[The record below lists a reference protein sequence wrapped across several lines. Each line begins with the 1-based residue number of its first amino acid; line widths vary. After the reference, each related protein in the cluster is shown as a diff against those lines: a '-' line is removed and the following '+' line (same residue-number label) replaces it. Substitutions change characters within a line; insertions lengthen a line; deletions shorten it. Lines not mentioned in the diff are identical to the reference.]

1 MRLRPRL
8 LLIAFSLVALALA
21 SPASAR
27 NKYLRFKLLSV
38 KGEQTVT
45 WTNSRSFGC
54 GSVARSGSQTIA
66 FESTGAAQL
75 KLLRVPRST
84 QSGKRHGFTYV
95 GVNFIRANWT
105 WTRSFQQGP
114 PPACPPGPADTA
126 QASDCGTQGPFPVPI
141 DVGWRDGA
149 VNLRGVAP
157 LGKPRARY
165 QTCEYDGFHEF
176 DLIDS
181 KGRLSQRRLTSRRH
195 RTLTAKVSEKLS
207 EPGEESGGSQT
218 TSLNATVTL
227 KRIR

>member
-1 MRLRPRL
+1 MRLRPPL
-8 LLIAFSLVALALA
+8 LLAALSLVALALA
-21 SPASAR
+21 SPAAAR
-27 NKYLRFKLLSV
+27 NKYLRFEVLSV
-38 KGEQTVT
+38 KGEQNVT

-66 FESTGAAQL
+66 FESTRPARL
-75 KLLRVPRST
+75 KLLRVPRFT
-84 QSGKRHGFTYV
+84 RSGKRHGFTYV

-105 WTRSFQQGP
+105 WTRNFQQGP
-114 PPACPPGPADTA
+114 PPACPPEPAYAA
-126 QASDCGTQGPFPVPI
+126 QASDCGTQGAFPVPI

-157 LGKPRARY
+157 STKPRARY

-181 KGRLSQRRLTSRRH
+181 KGRLSQRRLTSRRRH
-195 RTLTAKVSEKLS
+195 TLTAKVSEKLR

-218 TSLNATVTL
+218 TSLNATVKL